1 MPSRIITTDRAGQIW
16 NRITWCCLL
25 IFVLSGLVAMLVQT
39 TLPANLGYPQL
50 HSPGVPD
57 SVPPPA
63 HACALAVSLLR
74 ALLATA
80 GRSKASRLGHPA
92 RGAVLIAW
100 TVFTVVTLLVVVLSF
115 VS

>member
-1 MPSRIITTDRAGQIW
+1 
-16 NRITWCCLL
+16 
-25 IFVLSGLVAMLVQT
+25 MLVQT

-57 SVPPPA
+57 SVTYTVI
-63 HACALAVSLLR
+63 ACEIAAFLVP
-74 ALLATA
+74 ALLATSC
-80 GRSKASRLGHPA
+80 GRKASRLGHSA

-100 TVFTVVTLLVVVLSF
+100 AVFTVVTLLVVVLSF